1 MGNSNDVV
9 FWSQVSLAF
18 NVEGNNDDDD
28 EPTIVRASA
37 VDGSLEWDA
46 VRGLRLWAAGGY
58 VRCDKRTRDAAANG
72 MSIGTSNER
81 KAFGAVV
88 DAATLALT
96 STLATTAK
104 DDLDV
109 LTRCR
114 AARWG
119 DDGDGDVVVGVGE
132 EEPGVAPREWYIGE
146 DNSDSEEE
154 EDEEE
159 DGVPSEAGSAEVDPE
174 SNAGLALRWRLCHKR
189 GLQRT
194 YRAAAAR
201 VEEASRDAAA
211 VGSGPPRFQRG

>member
-18 NVEGNNDDDD
+18 NVDGDNVHDD

-72 MSIGTSNER
+72 VSIGASNER

-88 DAATLALT
+88 DAAALALT
-96 STLATTAK
+96 STLATTAR

-119 DDGDGDVVVGVGE
+119 DDGDVDVVVGE
-132 EEPGVAPREWYIGE
+132 EAPGVAPREWSLG
-146 DNSDSEEE
+146 DDDSDSEEG
-154 EDEEE
+154 EE

-211 VGSGPPRFQRG
+211 VASGPPRFQRK

>member
-1 MGNSNDVV
+1 M
-9 FWSQVSLAF
+9 
-18 NVEGNNDDDD
+18 
-28 EPTIVRASA
+28 
-37 VDGSLEWDA
+37 
-46 VRGLRLWAAGGY
+46 
-58 VRCDKRTRDAAANG
+58 
-72 MSIGTSNER
+72 NER

-88 DAATLALT
+88 DAAALALT

-109 LTRCR
+109 RTRCR
-114 AARWG
+114 GARWG

-146 DNSDSEEE
+146 DNSYSEEE

-211 VGSGPPRFQRG
+211 AVGSGPPRFQRG

>member
-1 MGNSNDVV
+1 M

-18 NVEGNNDDDD
+18 NIDGDNVHDD

-72 MSIGTSNER
+72 VSIGASKER

-88 DAATLALT
+88 DAAALALT
-96 STLATTAK
+96 STLATTAR

-119 DDGDGDVVVGVGE
+119 DDGDVDGDVVVGE
-132 EEPGVAPREWYIGE
+132 EEPGVAPRERSVG
-146 DNSDSEEE
+146 DDDSDS

-159 DGVPSEAGSAEVDPE
+159 DNIPSEAGSAEVDPE
-174 SNAGLALRWRLCHKR
+174 SNAGLALQWRLCHKR

-211 VGSGPPRFQRG
+211 VGSGPPRFHRK

>member
-1 MGNSNDVV
+1 MFVWAIRLTSCFGHRFRSRSTLIGD
-9 FWSQVSLAF
+9 
-18 NVEGNNDDDD
+18 NDDDD

-46 VRGLRLWAAGGY
+46 VRGLRLWAAGGF

-72 MSIGTSNER
+72 MSIGASNER

-88 DAATLALT
+88 DAAALALT

-119 DDGDGDVVVGVGE
+119 DDGEG
-132 EEPGVAPREWYIGE
+132 
-146 DNSDSEEE
+146 
-154 EDEEE
+154 
-159 DGVPSEAGSAEVDPE
+159 
-174 SNAGLALRWRLCHKR
+174 R
-189 GLQRT
+189 GCGCR
-194 YRAAAAR
+194 
-201 VEEASRDAAA
+201 
-211 VGSGPPRFQRG
+211 

>member
-1 MGNSNDVV
+1 M

-18 NVEGNNDDDD
+18 NVDDGNNVHDD

-46 VRGLRLWAAGGY
+46 VRGLRLWAAGGV

-72 MSIGTSNER
+72 VSIGASNER

-88 DAATLALT
+88 DAAASALT
-96 STLATTAK
+96 STLATTAR

-119 DDGDGDVVVGVGE
+119 NDGDVVVG
-132 EEPGVAPREWYIGE
+132 EEPGVAPREWSLG
-146 DNSDSEEE
+146 DDDSDSEEE
-154 EDEEE
+154 DEEDE

-211 VGSGPPRFQRG
+211 VASGPPRFHRK

>member
-1 MGNSNDVV
+1 V

-18 NVEGNNDDDD
+18 NVDDGNNVHDD

-72 MSIGTSNER
+72 VSIGASNER

-88 DAATLALT
+88 DAAALALT
-96 STLATTAK
+96 STPATTAR

-119 DDGDGDVVVGVGE
+119 DDGDGDVVVE
-132 EEPGVAPREWYIGE
+132 EG
-146 DNSDSEEE
+146 
-154 EDEEE
+154 EEE

-201 VEEASRDAAA
+201 VEEASGVSTR
-211 VGSGPPRFQRG
+211 QRLKR

>member
-1 MGNSNDVV
+1 MGNLTDVV

-18 NVEGNNDDDD
+18 NIDGDNVHDD

-46 VRGLRLWAAGGY
+46 VRGLRLWAAGGF

-72 MSIGTSNER
+72 MSIGASNER

-88 DAATLALT
+88 DAAALALT

-119 DDGDGDVVVGVGE
+119 DDGDGDGVVVVGE
-132 EEPGVAPREWYIGE
+132 EEPGVAPRGWSLG
-146 DNSDSEEE
+146 DDDSEEE
-154 EDEEE
+154 EEE

-211 VGSGPPRFQRG
+211 VASGPPRFQRG

>member
-1 MGNSNDVV
+1 
-9 FWSQVSLAF
+9 
-18 NVEGNNDDDD
+18 
-28 EPTIVRASA
+28 
-37 VDGSLEWDA
+37 VDGSLEWNA
-46 VRGLRLWAAGGY
+46 VRGLRLWAAGGF

-72 MSIGTSNER
+72 VSIGASNER

-88 DAATLALT
+88 DAAALALT
-96 STLATTAK
+96 STLATTAR

-119 DDGDGDVVVGVGE
+119 DDGDVVVEVGE
-132 EEPGVAPREWYIGE
+132 EEPGVAPREWSLG
-146 DNSDSEEE
+146 DDDSDSEEG
-154 EDEEE
+154 EDE

>member
-1 MGNSNDVV
+1 MGNYTDFV

-18 NVEGNNDDDD
+18 NVDGNNDDD

-72 MSIGTSNER
+72 MSIGASNER

-88 DAATLALT
+88 DAAALALT
-96 STLATTAK
+96 STLATTAR

-119 DDGDGDVVVGVGE
+119 DDGDGDVVVGE
-132 EEPGVAPREWYIGE
+132 EEPGVAPREWSLGD

-154 EDEEE
+154 ED
-159 DGVPSEAGSAEVDPE
+159 GFPSEAGSAEVDPE

-201 VEEASRDAAA
+201 VEEASGVSTR
-211 VGSGPPRFQRG
+211 QRLKR

>member
-1 MGNSNDVV
+1 M

-18 NVEGNNDDDD
+18 NVDDGNNVHDD

-72 MSIGTSNER
+72 VSIGASNER

-88 DAATLALT
+88 DAAALALT
-96 STLATTAK
+96 STLATTAR

-119 DDGDGDVVVGVGE
+119 DDGDVVVEVGE
-132 EEPGVAPREWYIGE
+132 EEPGVAPREWSLGDDE
-146 DNSDSEEE
+146 NDSEER
-154 EDEEE
+154 E

-211 VGSGPPRFQRG
+211 VGSGPPRFHRG

>member
-1 MGNSNDVV
+1 M

-18 NVEGNNDDDD
+18 NVDDGNNVHDD

-72 MSIGTSNER
+72 VSIGASNER

-88 DAATLALT
+88 DAAALALT
-96 STLATTAK
+96 STLATTAR

-119 DDGDGDVVVGVGE
+119 NDGDGDGDVVVGE
-132 EEPGVAPREWYIGE
+132 EAPGVAPREWSVG
-146 DNSDSEEE
+146 DDDSDSE
-154 EDEEE
+154 EEE
-159 DGVPSEAGSAEVDPE
+159 DGVPSEVGSTEVDPE

-211 VGSGPPRFQRG
+211 VGSGPPRFQRRWPPSC

>member
-1 MGNSNDVV
+1 M

-18 NVEGNNDDDD
+18 NVDGDDVHDD

-37 VDGSLEWDA
+37 VDGSLEWDD

-72 MSIGTSNER
+72 MSIGASNER

-88 DAATLALT
+88 DAAASALT
-96 STLATTAK
+96 STLATTAR

-132 EEPGVAPREWYIGE
+132 EEPGVAPREWSLG
-146 DNSDSEEE
+146 DDDSDSE
-154 EDEEE
+154 EEE
-159 DGVPSEAGSAEVDPE
+159 DGVPSEAGSTEVDPE

-201 VEEASRDAAA
+201 VEEASGDAAA

>member
-1 MGNSNDVV
+1 M

-18 NVEGNNDDDD
+18 NVDGDNDDDD

-72 MSIGTSNER
+72 MSIGASNER

-88 DAATLALT
+88 DAAALALT

-119 DDGDGDVVVGVGE
+119 DDGDGDVVVGEEPGE
-132 EEPGVAPREWYIGE
+132 APGVAPREWSLG
-146 DNSDSEEE
+146 DDDSDSEEE
-154 EDEEE
+154 EEEEEEEE

-211 VGSGPPRFQRG
+211 VASGPPRFQRG

>member
-1 MGNSNDVV
+1 MGNLTDVV

-18 NVEGNNDDDD
+18 NVDDGNNVHDD

-72 MSIGTSNER
+72 VSIGASNER

-88 DAATLALT
+88 DAAELALT
-96 STLATTAK
+96 STLATTAR

-119 DDGDGDVVVGVGE
+119 DDGDGDVVVGE
-132 EEPGVAPREWYIGE
+132 EEPGVAPREWSLGDD
-146 DNSDSEEE
+146 DNDSEER
-154 EDEEE
+154 E

-211 VGSGPPRFQRG
+211 VGSGPPRLHRK

>member
-1 MGNSNDVV
+1 MGNSTDFV

-18 NVEGNNDDDD
+18 NVDGNNDDD

-46 VRGLRLWAAGGY
+46 VRGLRLWAAGGF

-72 MSIGTSNER
+72 MSIGASNER
-81 KAFGAVV
+81 KAFGAVI
-88 DAATLALT
+88 DAAASALT
-96 STLATTAK
+96 STLATTAR

-119 DDGDGDVVVGVGE
+119 DDGDVVVVVGEG
-132 EEPGVAPREWYIGE
+132 EPGVAPRKWSVG
-146 DNSDSEEE
+146 DDDSDSE
-154 EDEEE
+154 EEE

-211 VGSGPPRFQRG
+211 VGSGPPRFHRG

>member
-1 MGNSNDVV
+1 MGNYTDFV

-18 NVEGNNDDDD
+18 NVDGDNVTTTSRRSCGRPRWTGRWSGN
-28 EPTIVRASA
+28 
-37 VDGSLEWDA
+37 A
-46 VRGLRLWAAGGY
+46 VRGLRLWAAGGF

-72 MSIGTSNER
+72 MSIGASNER

-88 DAATLALT
+88 DAAASALT
-96 STLATTAK
+96 STLATTAR

-119 DDGDGDVVVGVGE
+119 DDGDVDVVVGE
-132 EEPGVAPREWYIGE
+132 EAPGVAPREWSLG
-146 DNSDSEEE
+146 DDDSDSEEG
-154 EDEEE
+154 EE

-211 VGSGPPRFQRG
+211 AVGSGPPRFQRG

>member
-1 MGNSNDVV
+1 M
-9 FWSQVSLAF
+9 
-18 NVEGNNDDDD
+18 
-28 EPTIVRASA
+28 
-37 VDGSLEWDA
+37 DGSLEWDA

-72 MSIGTSNER
+72 VSIGASNER

-88 DAATLALT
+88 DAAALALT
-96 STLATTAK
+96 STLATTAR

-119 DDGDGDVVVGVGE
+119 DDGDVVVEVGE
-132 EEPGVAPREWYIGE
+132 EEPGVAPREWSLG
-146 DNSDSEEE
+146 DDDSDSEEE
-154 EDEEE
+154 EE
-159 DGVPSEAGSAEVDPE
+159 DGVASEAGSTEVDPE

-194 YRAAAAR
+194 YRAVAAR

-211 VGSGPPRFQRG
+211 AVGSGPPRFHRK

>member
-1 MGNSNDVV
+1 MGNLTDVV

-18 NVEGNNDDDD
+18 NVDHSNDDDD

-72 MSIGTSNER
+72 LAVGALNER

-88 DAATLALT
+88 DAAALALT

-119 DDGDGDVVVGVGE
+119 DDGDGDGVVVVGE
-132 EEPGVAPREWYIGE
+132 EEPGVAPREWSLG
-146 DNSDSEEE
+146 DDDSEEE
-154 EDEEE
+154 EEE

-211 VGSGPPRFQRG
+211 VASGPPRFQRG

>member
-1 MGNSNDVV
+1 MGNYTDFV

-18 NVEGNNDDDD
+18 NVDGNNDDD

-72 MSIGTSNER
+72 VSIGASNER

-88 DAATLALT
+88 DAAALALT
-96 STLATTAK
+96 STPATTAR

-114 AARWG
+114 AARSG
-119 DDGDGDVVVGVGE
+119 DDGDVDVVVGE
-132 EEPGVAPREWYIGE
+132 EAPGVAPREWSLG
-146 DNSDSEEE
+146 DDDSDSEEG
-154 EDEEE
+154 EE

-211 VGSGPPRFQRG
+211 AVGSGPPRFQRG

>member
-1 MGNSNDVV
+1 MGNYTDFV

-18 NVEGNNDDDD
+18 NVDGNNDDDD

-72 MSIGTSNER
+72 MSIGALNER

-88 DAATLALT
+88 DAAALALT

-109 LTRCR
+109 LTKCR

-119 DDGDGDVVVGVGE
+119 DDGDGDVVVGE
-132 EEPGVAPREWYIGE
+132 EEPGVEPGVAPREWYIR
-146 DNSDSEEE
+146 DDDSDS

-159 DGVPSEAGSAEVDPE
+159 DSVPSEAGCSEVDPE

-211 VGSGPPRFQRG
+211 VGSGPPRFHRK

>member
-1 MGNSNDVV
+1 
-9 FWSQVSLAF
+9 
-18 NVEGNNDDDD
+18 
-28 EPTIVRASA
+28 
-37 VDGSLEWDA
+37 
-46 VRGLRLWAAGGY
+46 
-58 VRCDKRTRDAAANG
+58 
-72 MSIGTSNER
+72 
-81 KAFGAVV
+81 
-88 DAATLALT
+88 
-96 STLATTAK
+96 
-104 DDLDV
+104 LDV

-119 DDGDGDVVVGVGE
+119 DDGDGDVVVGE
-132 EEPGVAPREWYIGE
+132 EEPGVAPREWYIG
-146 DNSDSEEE
+146 DDDSDSEE
-154 EDEEE
+154 EEE

>member
-1 MGNSNDVV
+1 M

-18 NVEGNNDDDD
+18 NVDGNNDDD

-37 VDGSLEWDA
+37 VDGSLEWNA
-46 VRGLRLWAAGGY
+46 VRGLRLWAAGGF

-72 MSIGTSNER
+72 MSIGASNER

-88 DAATLALT
+88 DAAASALT
-96 STLATTAK
+96 STLATTAR

-119 DDGDGDVVVGVGE
+119 DDGDVDVVVGVGE
-132 EEPGVAPREWYIGE
+132 EEPGVAPREWSVG
-146 DNSDSEEE
+146 DDDSDS

-159 DGVPSEAGSAEVDPE
+159 DSIPSEAGSAEVDPE

-211 VGSGPPRFQRG
+211 AVGSGPPRFHRK

>member
-1 MGNSNDVV
+1 M
-9 FWSQVSLAF
+9 
-18 NVEGNNDDDD
+18 
-28 EPTIVRASA
+28 
-37 VDGSLEWDA
+37 
-46 VRGLRLWAAGGY
+46 
-58 VRCDKRTRDAAANG
+58 
-72 MSIGTSNER
+72 NER

-88 DAATLALT
+88 DAAALALT

-109 LTRCR
+109 LTKCR

-119 DDGDGDVVVGVGE
+119 DDGDVDVVVGE
-132 EEPGVAPREWYIGE
+132 EEPGVEPGVAPREWSLG
-146 DNSDSEEE
+146 DDDSDSEEG
-154 EDEEE
+154 EE

-201 VEEASRDAAA
+201 VEEAR
-211 VGSGPPRFQRG
+211 R

>member
-1 MGNSNDVV
+1 M
-9 FWSQVSLAF
+9 
-18 NVEGNNDDDD
+18 
-28 EPTIVRASA
+28 
-37 VDGSLEWDA
+37 EWNA
-46 VRGLRLWAAGGY
+46 VRGLRLWAAGGF

-72 MSIGTSNER
+72 MSIGASNER

-88 DAATLALT
+88 DAAASALT
-96 STLATTAK
+96 STLATTAR

-119 DDGDGDVVVGVGE
+119 DDGDVVGDVVVGE
-132 EEPGVAPREWYIGE
+132 EEPGVAPREWSLG
-146 DNSDSEEE
+146 DDDSDSEEG
-154 EDEEE
+154 EDE

-211 VGSGPPRFQRG
+211 VGSGPPRFHRG

>member
-1 MGNSNDVV
+1 MGNYTDFV

-18 NVEGNNDDDD
+18 NVDGNNDDDD

-72 MSIGTSNER
+72 VSIGASNER

-88 DAATLALT
+88 DAAASALT
-96 STLATTAK
+96 STLATTAR

-119 DDGDGDVVVGVGE
+119 DDGDVVVEVGE
-132 EEPGVAPREWYIGE
+132 EEPGVAPREWSLG
-146 DNSDSEEE
+146 DDDSDSEEE
-154 EDEEE
+154 EE
-159 DGVPSEAGSAEVDPE
+159 DGVASEAGSTEVDPE

-201 VEEASRDAAA
+201 VEEASGVSTR
-211 VGSGPPRFQRG
+211 QRLKR